1 MIAAAAAATHGTI
14 DLISAALSGLPNPQD
29 PVLMGAAAL
38 ISLSMA
44 LAARKEGIRRSTM
57 MDLAFTYQVLFCGII
72 SLAEAINTRQVGDSV
87 WGVSWV
93 CVAMV
98 VFPAALPYRRFPMIL
113 AAVMSALSGPVM
125 YVIASPIQQKPMNLS
140 DALSMYIPN
149 FITLGIAIATIL
161 YVSTWA
167 RRLERARQMGSYRL
181 VSQIG
186 VGGMGEV
193 WKAEHESLARPAAIK
208 LIHTGQHGT
217 NPRGANLESRFYR
230 EAQATAAL
238 TSAHTVTVYDYG
250 TTRDGN
256 QYYVMELLE
265 GITLQDAVS
274 RYGPMLSE
282 RVTHMLIQ
290 ICHSL
295 AEAHESRLIHRDIKP
310 ANVFLCQK
318 GKEYD
323 FVKVLDFGLVK
334 PREDQHTQL
343 TLGSEVLGTP
353 AYAAPESV
361 KGNTYDERSDIYSL
375 GCVAYFLLSGQALF
389 NSDNPIDLIFKHVNE
404 EPVPI
409 KERAALPVHAGLS
422 SLVMRCI
429 EKDPVARPQ
438 HCDELLKALEEIA
451 TDIPWTRQSARD
463 WWQRYIPPRTQ
474 SIEAE
479 TREW

>member
-1 MIAAAAAATHGTI
+1 MPLPRTPASLLERSMYLSGPSRDDLQKRLFRFCMIATAAAATHGTI
-14 DLISAALSGLPNPQD
+14 DILTAVWSGVPNLQD
-29 PVLMGAAAL
+29 PILMGTGAI
-38 ISLSMA
+38 ISLLMA

-72 SLAEAINTRQVGDSV
+72 SLAEAINTRQIGDPV

-125 YVIASPIQQKPMNLS
+125 YVIATPIQQKALNLS
-140 DALSMYIPN
+140 DAVHMYVPN

-208 LIHTGQHGT
+208 LIHTGQSGT

-256 QYYVMELLE
+256 QYYVMELLD
-265 GITLQDAVS
+265 GITLQDAVA
-274 RYGPMLSE
+274 RYGPMSSE
-282 RVTHMLIQ
+282 RVIHMLIQ

-295 AEAHESRLIHRDIKP
+295 AEAHEASLIHRDIKP
-310 ANVFLCQK
+310 ANVFICQK
-318 GKEYD
+318 GREYD

-334 PREDQHTQL
+334 PRLDPNTQL

-375 GCVAYFLLSGQALF
+375 GCVAYFLLSGQLMF
-389 NSDNPIDLIFKHVNE
+389 SSDNPIDLIFKHVNE
-404 EPVPI
+404 APTPI
-409 KERAALPVHAGLS
+409 SERAALPVHDALAA
-422 SLVMRCI
+422 LTMRCV
-429 EKDPVARPQ
+429 E
-438 HCDELLKALEEIA
+438 
-451 TDIPWTRQSARD
+451 
-463 WWQRYIPPRTQ
+463 
-474 SIEAE
+474 
-479 TREW
+479 